1 MSHRVL
7 QRVRDER
14 GASTASTVILF
25 PLFLFMFMGLVQW
38 GLYFHARSQVAA
50 AAQDAARAAQGV
62 DGTPEDGRAVAD
74 SLLAD
79 AAGSGLLEHVTVD
92 VTTVDGVVRAEVDA
106 DVRVLVP
113 LPGFDMH
120 VRGVSQ
126 GDAEMFEPENERFR
140 ISEGSTGSNSG
151 GGGS

>member
-1 MSHRVL
+1 M
-7 QRVRDER
+7 
-14 GASTASTVILF
+14 IIF

-62 DGTPEDGRAVAD
+62 DGTPDDGRAVAT

-79 AAGSGLLEHVTVD
+79 ATGSGLLQNVTVD
-92 VTTVDGVVRAEVDA
+92 VTRADGVVRAQVDA
-106 DVRVLVP
+106 NVRVLVP
-113 LPGFDMH
+113 LPGFDVH

-126 GDAEMFEPENERFR
+126 GDAEDFQPEPERR
-140 ISEGSTGSNSG
+140 
-151 GGGS
+151 